1 MRMRIG
7 SVGGAGQLG
16 ASFTAA
22 AASGSEAAA
31 AGEAAAA
38 DAGEGLGPL
47 QRCTS
52 PVPGQQR
59 RGRKI
64 CIAYERFDL
73 GGMLMDKAKAVALEP
88 EDTVYVAHVF
98 PSSGGV
104 SPAGRS
110 AVGGSAGC
118 VGRSLGGSA

>member
-7 SVGGAGQLG
+7 SVGGASQLG

-22 AASGSEAAA
+22 VPGSEAAA
-31 AGEAAAA
+31 AEAAAA